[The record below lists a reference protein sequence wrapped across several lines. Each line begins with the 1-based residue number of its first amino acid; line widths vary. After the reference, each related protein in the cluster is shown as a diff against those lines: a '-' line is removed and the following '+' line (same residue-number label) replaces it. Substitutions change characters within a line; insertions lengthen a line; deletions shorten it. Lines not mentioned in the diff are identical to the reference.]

1 MLQSMKVDP
10 FPIPSVFTYFW
21 KGKEIRSLL
30 QDHSLVFLGLERGS
44 HCEAVTRQVKDGDS
58 EAASAAAASAQVLYC
73 TPEETWR
80 QFQHLFKKQSPFWNL
95 NLTALQGNYDF
106 NEKRTSVLFVSVSF
120 IVLMLISLAWLIFYY
135 VQRFR
140 YIHAKDKMERKLSG
154 QAKRALAIIPTIAI
168 KKDMQEEDNPDTC
181 AGKLRN
187 IALQTHATS
196 RH

>member
-1 MLQSMKVDP
+1 MKVDP

-181 AGKLRN
+181 AGKLRY
-187 IALQTHATS
+187 IALQTHATL